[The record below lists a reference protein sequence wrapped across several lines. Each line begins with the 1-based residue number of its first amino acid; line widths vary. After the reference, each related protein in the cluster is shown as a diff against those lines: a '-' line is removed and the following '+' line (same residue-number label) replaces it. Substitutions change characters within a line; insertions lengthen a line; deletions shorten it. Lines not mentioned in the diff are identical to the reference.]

1 MAENKPYAAPNGKH
15 VVKLKVR
22 FEQHNVGEVCGFE
35 EEVARQLV
43 SKNYAEHHLPTDE
56 EREAH
61 QLERE
66 ELAAS
71 KGKLVPKPQLPIN
84 PKAPAK

>member
-22 FEQHNVGEVCGFE
+22 FEQHNAGEVCGFE

-43 SKNYAEHHLPTDE
+43 AKSYAEHHLPTEE
-56 EREAH
+56 EREVH
-61 QLERE
+61 DFERA
-66 ELAAS
+66 ELAAA
-71 KGKLVPKPQLPIN
+71 KGRVIPRAQVQPA

>member
-15 VVKLKVR
+15 VVKMKVR

-43 SKNYAEHHLPTDE
+43 AKNYAEHYLPTDD
-56 EREAH
+56 ERAQH
-61 QLERE
+61 QLERD
-66 ELAAS
+66 ELAAA
-71 KGKLVPKPQLPIN
+71 KGRKPQLPIT
-84 PKAPAK
+84 PKAPTK